1 MRTCLGLILLVAVV
15 TQAEAQSQQVIG
27 YSGELGQW
35 ELSAS
40 VTERTVNRTKE
51 FAGPLTMRH
60 VGICTQDGPEERT
73 GEIRFQLSKFRSAIE
88 ATILVDGVECR
99 YSGRLSDRYSG
110 SMNCPDRPAVPV
122 TIWLK

>member
-51 FAGPLTMRH
+51 FSGPLTMRH

-73 GEIRFQLSKFRSAIE
+73 GEIRFQLSKSQSGMQ
-88 ATILVDGVECR
+88 ATILVDGIECR
-99 YSGRLSDRYSG
+99 YSGRLSDRYIG
-110 SMNCPDRPAVPV
+110 SMDCPDRQAVPL